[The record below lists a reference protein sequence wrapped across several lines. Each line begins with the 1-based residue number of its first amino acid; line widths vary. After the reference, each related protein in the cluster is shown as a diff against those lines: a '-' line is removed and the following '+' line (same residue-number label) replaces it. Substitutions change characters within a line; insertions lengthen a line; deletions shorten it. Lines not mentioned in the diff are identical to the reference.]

1 MRSLLLLLVLSIFI
15 VQTKCSSDILCTD
28 VFFLSDEYEKRSGDF
43 YNSKMSMS
51 TTENAR
57 GRDVIHVEAKSVK
70 SLTNDTNIRNT
81 GFMFGSSTRETIE
94 FTETL
99 HDTCFATKEETDIEL
114 KSRECL
120 DRFISEHK
128 TLVSDFLESL
138 PGEECSEDFVLFART
153 STNPQNLHYDTVKF
167 ETKSCEDIVPNANE
181 QTVYLRHWLPLI
193 QVMSAPLLLS
203 NTTLLY
209 DNACDR
215 RFSDTLENQSPSWLI
230 PTKDDFLKRCDKRQ
244 QENEIFRETC
254 TWYHTLG
261 MSPGEYVSFRNGMVL
276 HGSAPVLERRVG
288 EEEEEEEEETLRL
301 SLAVDCILR
310 IS

>member
-1 MRSLLLLLVLSIFI
+1 MHHFSYRI
-15 VQTKCSSDILCTD
+15 
-28 VFFLSDEYEKRSGDF
+28 
-43 YNSKMSMS
+43 
-51 TTENAR
+51 
-57 GRDVIHVEAKSVK
+57 
-70 SLTNDTNIRNT
+70 
-81 GFMFGSSTRETIE
+81 
-94 FTETL
+94 
-99 HDTCFATKEETDIEL
+99 
-114 KSRECL
+114 
-120 DRFISEHK
+120 
-128 TLVSDFLESL
+128 
-138 PGEECSEDFVLFART
+138 
-153 STNPQNLHYDTVKF
+153 
-167 ETKSCEDIVPNANE
+167 
-181 QTVYLRHWLPLI
+181 
-193 QVMSAPLLLS
+193 
-203 NTTLLY
+203 
-209 DNACDR
+209 R